1 MDYGGEDAN
10 VGGGDVAPMDNL
22 EVPPIANNDE
32 GHGDDT
38 NENED
43 NVEQDDYSVF

>member
-1 MDYGGEDAN
+1 MDD
-10 VGGGDVAPMDNL
+10 L
-22 EVPPIANNDE
+22 EVPPIE

-43 NVEQDDYSVF
+43 NVEQDDYPVFNMNDFLG